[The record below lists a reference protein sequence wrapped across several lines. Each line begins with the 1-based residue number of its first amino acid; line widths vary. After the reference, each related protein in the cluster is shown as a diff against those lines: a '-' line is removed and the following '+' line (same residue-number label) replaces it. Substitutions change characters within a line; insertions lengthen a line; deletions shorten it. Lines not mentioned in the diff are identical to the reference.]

1 MSKKSR
7 NKTANPHQSS
17 AGGREDIH
25 DGVTKSV
32 DRSEDFKAVGMIY
45 NIISYPKRRGSIKRL
60 IDARCILC

>member
-7 NKTANPHQSS
+7 NKTASPHQSS
-17 AGGREDIH
+17 VGGREDIH
-25 DGVTKSV
+25 EGVAKSV

-45 NIISYPKRRGSIKRL
+45 NIISYLKCRGSIKHL